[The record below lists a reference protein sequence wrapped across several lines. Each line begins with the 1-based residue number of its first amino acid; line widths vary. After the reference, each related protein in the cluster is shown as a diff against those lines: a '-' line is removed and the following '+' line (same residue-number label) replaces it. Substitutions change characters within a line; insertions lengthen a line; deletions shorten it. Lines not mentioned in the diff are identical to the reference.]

1 MDADGWRK
9 LLVSKV
15 YGECGQDLRSAF
27 AVSIKKMCKDEITD
41 NSLEA
46 YLAYRLVPLD
56 KKPGLRPIGVGEVL
70 RRIAGKVV
78 MSVIRED
85 VKESCSEV
93 QMCAGHEAGCEAAID
108 AMKEMYENEE
118 SEAVLLVVL
127 LLNAFNSINRNAIL
141 HNIKIICPI
150 MACYVTNCYRV
161 HARLFIIGGKE
172 LKSREGTTQGDPLGM
187 AVYAIGLTPLLE
199 MMLKITND
207 NDKMVAFA
215 DDLTAVGKF
224 ESLRRWWDNLIELGP
239 KFGYNPQP
247 SKSWLIVK
255 DAKIEEAKEHF
266 RGTKIQITATGE
278 RHLGAVIGSE
288 EFRTEYCQKLVK
300 TWVEEINLLADIA
313 VTEPQAAYTC
323 YISGYQHRFT
333 YFLRTIPGIEKHL
346 QPVEEIIKHR
356 LIPAITGGHLVNENE
371 RMLMSLPPKFGGLGI
386 RIITEIAQQEYR
398 NSKKMTNKVRN
409 KILGEVFG
417 EEVNEETKIKCQI
430 RSDRMQTYK
439 DQLEEIRSKM
449 TETDKRRNEANQE
462 SGSYNWLTTLPLK
475 EWGYDL
481 NKERVLQVEN
491 GTFTPLVFSTHG
503 GMGRECKKFYQRLT
517 EMIAEKRDIPNSVAT
532 KYVRTRMSFSLL
544 RSTLVCVR
552 GSRSLKKGVDLNEV
566 DMSLVNCVSEIKAI

>member
-1 MDADGWRK
+1 MQKGNVNGAIKVLTNNMKGGVLPLNDETLNLLAQKHPKASEIREDIKLQGTVNKINPIVFDVIDETIVLKAAKITKGGSGPSGMDADGWRK
-9 LLVSKV
+9 LLVSNV
-15 YGECGQDLRSAF
+15 YGECGRDLRSAF

-46 YLAYRLVPLD
+46 YLACRLVPLD

-70 RRIAGKVV
+70 RRIAGNDV
-78 MSVIRED
+78 MSVTRED

-93 QMCAGHEAGCEAAID
+93 QMCAGHEAGCEAAIY

-118 SEAVLLVVL
+118 SEAVLLV
-127 LLNAFNSINRNAIL
+127 NSINRNAML

-172 LKSREGTTQGDPLGM
+172 LKSREGTTQGDPFGM

-207 NDKMVAFA
+207 HDKMVAFA
-215 DDLTAVGKF
+215 DDLSAVGKF

-239 KFGYNPQP
+239 KSGYNPQP
-247 SKSWLIVK
+247 SKYWLIVK

-266 RGTKIQITATGE
+266 RCTKIQITATGE

-356 LIPAITGGHLVNENE
+356 LIPAITAGHLVNEN
-371 RMLMSLPPKFGGLGI
+371 
-386 RIITEIAQQEYR
+386 
-398 NSKKMTNKVRN
+398 
-409 KILGEVFG
+409 
-417 EEVNEETKIKCQI
+417 
-430 RSDRMQTYK
+430 
-439 DQLEEIRSKM
+439 
-449 TETDKRRNEANQE
+449 
-462 SGSYNWLTTLPLK
+462 
-475 EWGYDL
+475 
-481 NKERVLQVEN
+481 
-491 GTFTPLVFSTHG
+491 
-503 GMGRECKKFYQRLT
+503 
-517 EMIAEKRDIPNSVAT
+517 
-532 KYVRTRMSFSLL
+532 
-544 RSTLVCVR
+544 
-552 GSRSLKKGVDLNEV
+552 
-566 DMSLVNCVSEIKAI
+566 